1 MADSETGTR
10 ETAAELRITRVSALS
25 DHDLVAVVTY
35 LLAKYPDTFP
45 PMLDDALSAV
55 SPKQGGRT
63 GAASQDAAG
72 EGKREW

>member
-10 ETAAELRITRVSALS
+10 EAAAELRIARVSALS
-25 DHDLVAVVTY
+25 DHDLIALVTY
-35 LLAKYPDTFP
+35 LLAKHPDSFP

-55 SPKQGGRT
+55 SPKAGDGKGAGRQG
-63 GAASQDAAG
+63 SAG

>member
-25 DHDLVAVVTY
+25 DHDLVAMMTY
-35 LLAKYPDTFP
+35 LLAKHPDTFP

-63 GAASQDAAG
+63 SAASQDSAG